1 MRKTLITMMALA
13 AFAMLLVV
21 PAQAQMKTE
30 FGLKGAVNMANMSG
44 DVENN
49 KMMLAFGGGIFAR
62 IMPNDQICI
71 QPEVLYMMKGCKF
84 DDVGTTTDAKT
95 VFNYIEVPVLV
106 KYMIPTEGKISPCI
120 FAGPAVGMLM
130 SAKAKGTQDNTDYDN
145 DIKDF
150 MKSIDFGV
158 AFGAGIDFAV
168 GEKGK
173 ITFDARYT
181 LGLNNLNDVSEAD
194 AATFGFGVD
203 DSFKNGVISV
213 MVGYAFPIGQS
224 EGM

>member
-1 MRKTLITMMALA
+1 MKKTFITVMALA

-30 FGLKGAVNMANMSG
+30 LGLKGAVNMANLSG
-44 DVENN
+44 DVTDN
-49 KMMLAFGGGIFAR
+49 KMMLAFGGGVFAR
-62 IMPNDQICI
+62 IMPSPQFCI

-84 DDVGTTTDAKT
+84 DDVGTTTDMKT
-95 VFNYIEVPVLV
+95 TLSYIEVPVLV
-106 KYMIPTEGKISPCI
+106 KYMIPTEGNISPSI
-120 FAGPAVGMLM
+120 FAGPAVGFLM
-130 SAKAKGTQDNTDYDN
+130 SAKAKATVDGTEEDM
-145 DIKDF
+145 DIKDYL
-150 MKSIDFGV
+150 KSIDFGV
-158 AFGAGIDFAV
+158 AFGAGVDFAV

-181 LGLNNLNDVSEAD
+181 LGLTNGNDVSAAD
-194 AATFGFGVD
+194 AAAAGMDVD

-224 EGM
+224 EGI

>member
-1 MRKTLITMMALA
+1 MKKTFITVMALA

-30 FGLKGAVNMANMSG
+30 LGLKGAVNMANLSG
-44 DVENN
+44 DVTDS

-62 IMPNDQICI
+62 IMPSPQFCI

-84 DDVGTTTDAKT
+84 DDVLTTTDAKIT
-95 VFNYIEVPVLV
+95 ASYIEVPVLV

-120 FAGPAVGMLM
+120 FAGPAVGFLM
-130 SAKAKGTQDNTDYDN
+130 SAKAKATVDGTEEDV
-145 DIKDF
+145 DIKDNC
-150 MKSIDFGV
+150 KSIDFGV
-158 AFGAGIDFAV
+158 AFGAGVDFAV

-173 ITFDARYT
+173 LTFDARYT
-181 LGLNNLNDVSEAD
+181 LGLTNLNDIEGD
-194 AATFGFGVD
+194 D
-203 DSFKNGVISV
+203 DSIKNGVISV